1 VELGGRRPVASAAA
15 VGIDE
20 SERARTRAAVGSEIG
35 PRVWSQITQG
45 CFWENARPTCFSG
58 RREYNAFYSS
68 LLLNLVKNDFS
79 LFSSRLPDNSLILLA
94 LVENDFSL

>member
-1 VELGGRRPVASAAA
+1 MLL
-15 VGIDE
+15 
-20 SERARTRAAVGSEIG
+20 
-35 PRVWSQITQG
+35 
-45 CFWENARPTCFSG
+45 
-58 RREYNAFYSS
+58 EYNAFYSS